1 MIICLKPLR
10 LPSPPPIPHLGGK
23 GTVIYEAVMCP
34 ESMGSTY
41 ILNITLRGPDDL
53 SSSWFGARTSLFGVS
68 ARTTIEMIPSSMILQ
83 SVSKRMAQFNEKMKK
98 TKVCY
103 CCMLV

>member
-34 ESMGSTY
+34 KS
-41 ILNITLRGPDDL
+41 RGGTFK
-53 SSSWFGARTSLFGVS
+53 SQHHAQRVWRSLVIVVLVLEQVCS
-68 ARTTIEMIPSSMILQ
+68 VCLQ
-83 SVSKRMAQFNEKMKK
+83 EQ
-98 TKVCY
+98 
-103 CCMLV
+103 L